1 MQADRE
7 AARAGGSDRGSAFSV
22 LYDKIGRILKHLLN
36 VPTPAMDVGA
46 LTLSLRGLE
55 DRDKR

>member
-1 MQADRE
+1 
-7 AARAGGSDRGSAFSV
+7 V